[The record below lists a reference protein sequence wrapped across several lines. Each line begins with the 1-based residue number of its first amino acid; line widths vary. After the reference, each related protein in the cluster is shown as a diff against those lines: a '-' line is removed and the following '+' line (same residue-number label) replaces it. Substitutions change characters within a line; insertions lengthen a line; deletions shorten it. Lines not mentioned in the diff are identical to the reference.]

1 MFFNGKKNGP
11 KEKISF
17 IKNNDD
23 LLEELKEKGINDK
36 DILNAIQKVP
46 RELFVN
52 KISFQWAYENMPL
65 PIDCEQTISQP
76 YVVAYMIDC
85 LKLRKT
91 DTVLEI
97 GTGTG
102 YQTAII
108 SHLCHKIYTIEIFK
122 KLFDQAKLNIGKL
135 KIKNVIYKL
144 DNGISG
150 WEEKN
155 FFDAIIV
162 SAASEEISSLLL
174 KNLKINGKL
183 IFPKKESTGS
193 LPAVVLL
200 HGSGG
205 PRIGVK
211 YWSKILQKIG
221 IVTFIVDSN
230 SARGCPLDSKS
241 RCKNYAEHQGM
252 GNIIDAYRAL
262 ELLSTHPQID
272 PNRIA
277 LMGFS
282 VGGKATLYASV
293 KRFQKMWG
301 TPGLEFAAYIPFYP
315 ACNITFDHDEQI
327 SDKPIRIFY
336 GEVDDDFQNLLK
348 GVYLQI
354 RYSF

>member
-1 MFFNGKKNGP
+1 MFFNRTKERIFFNKKKNKA
-11 KEKISF
+11 KEKIAF
-17 IKNNDD
+17 IKNNDG

-91 DTVLEI
+91 DAVLEI

-122 KLFDQAKLNIGKL
+122 KLFDQAKLNIEKL

-162 SAASEEISSLLL
+162 SAASAEISSQLL

-183 IFPKKESTGS
+183 IFPKKYPSENQK
-193 LPAVVLL
+193 L
-200 HGSGG
+200 
-205 PRIGVK
+205 
-211 YWSKILQKIG
+211 ILIKKIG
-221 IVTFIVDSN
+221 ENNFKKKELFDVKFVPLLNN
-230 SARGCPLDSKS
+230 SVQHL
-241 RCKNYAEHQGM
+241 
-252 GNIIDAYRAL
+252 I
-262 ELLSTHPQID
+262 
-272 PNRIA
+272 
-277 LMGFS
+277 
-282 VGGKATLYASV
+282 
-293 KRFQKMWG
+293 
-301 TPGLEFAAYIPFYP
+301 
-315 ACNITFDHDEQI
+315 
-327 SDKPIRIFY
+327 
-336 GEVDDDFQNLLK
+336 
-348 GVYLQI
+348 
-354 RYSF
+354 